1 MAFKI
6 TIKNPNG
13 VNTVATFKSMEEAAK
28 FAREV
33 AAVPVATV
41 AMPSSTHSTNNG
53 LDLDNLTTKE
63 LVDAH
68 NRAIRTMFS
77 NIVEINNHSVVKTPR
92 TVSSLSTCWGAFEGM
107 DTTEFCK
114 VVDALCKNGILKRGK
129 RGLDAAIF
137 SRICSKS
144 RIAHARAFHLKHKD
158 CSGTK

>member
-13 VNTVATFKSMEEAAK
+13 VNTVATFKSMEDAAK

-33 AAVPVATV
+33 AAAPAAPV
-41 AMPSSTHSTNNG
+41 AMPSTHSTYG
-53 LDLDNLTTKE
+53 LETTKE